1 MGRTATIKIIRKSI
15 HTFLKNYSYFTNVS
29 LLALPFSASIL
40 LSSFLSPDSISLQN
54 KIHSRL
60 RSLFDAIGFPVSQH
74 FFAIFN
80 LKLSQ
85 TITSSILLL
94 PFTFSFL
101 LITKSFIIQSLNT
114 KNKKPPSFIGIFNS
128 ILQTQLWNSFLIISA
143 NATSFWMLFIAYNCL
158 ENLNIS
164 SSTAI
169 ILFFIMGGIVY
180 SVVIANSMIIC
191 NMALVLSGMESEG
204 GFISILKACAMI
216 KRRTSTALSLAIY
229 TNVALAGIEA
239 LFQYRVASTYANSR
253 TSTPSIYMVLEGL
266 LIAYLYSI
274 IITLDTINGCIF
286 YETCKF
292 ATSKFDFDQEED
304 HRTYKKKEYVKYI
317 APNGDKHSCVE

>member
-15 HTFLKNYSYFTNVS
+15 HTFLKNYNYFTNVS
-29 LLALPFSASIL
+29 LLALPFSASVL

-60 RSLFDAIGFPVSQH
+60 RSLLDAIGFPVWQH
-74 FFAIFN
+74 FFVIFN

-158 ENLNIS
+158 ENLNVS
-164 SSTAI
+164 SSTVI

-191 NMALVLSGMESEG
+191 NMALVLSGMESKG
-204 GFISILKACAMI
+204 GFISILKACVMI

-229 TNVALAGIEA
+229 MNVTLAGIEA
-239 LFQYRVASTYANSR
+239 LFQYRVASTYENSR
-253 TSTPSIYMVLEGL
+253 TSTPSICMVLEGL

-286 YETCKF
+286 YETCIF
-292 ATSKFDFDQEED
+292 ATSKYVFDQEEGRRHVYCLEVKRED
-304 HRTYKKKEYVKYI
+304 EQEEKEDIY
-317 APNGDKHSCVE
+317 